1 MPKGRKKGDGLGR
14 FGGRQKGT
22 PNKDTTL
29 KTYLRRHSEDYFSPS
44 MTYTD
49 IQDEKLQK
57 AAYNAFGT
65 DEFSKFDLDL
75 LCCKADDKVQAELTL
90 LKYHTPQMAAVNA
103 DMTVKEANTTI
114 SMRLTR
120 LANGEDIA
128 ADEE

>member
-1 MPKGRKKGDGLGR
+1 
-14 FGGRQKGT
+14 
-22 PNKDTTL
+22 
-29 KTYLRRHSEDYFSPS
+29 

-49 IQDEKLQK
+49 IQDEMLQK

-75 LCCKADDKVQAELTL
+75 LQCKPDDKVQSELTL
-90 LKYHTPQMAAVNA
+90 LKYHTPQMQAVSA

-120 LANGEDIA
+120 LANGEEIEA
-128 ADEE
+128 GEE

>member
-1 MPKGRKKGDGLGR
+1 MPKGKPKGYAKT
-14 FGGRQKGT
+14 GGRQKGT

-29 KTYLRRHSEDYFSPS
+29 KTYLRKHSEKYFSPS
-44 MTYTD
+44 MTYAD
-49 IQDEKLQK
+49 IKDEKLQK
-57 AAYNAFGT
+57 AAYDAFGT

-75 LCCKADDKVQAELTL
+75 LQAKTDDKIQAELTL
-90 LKYHTPQMAAVNA
+90 LKYHTPQMAAINA

-120 LANGEDIA
+120 LANGEDIP